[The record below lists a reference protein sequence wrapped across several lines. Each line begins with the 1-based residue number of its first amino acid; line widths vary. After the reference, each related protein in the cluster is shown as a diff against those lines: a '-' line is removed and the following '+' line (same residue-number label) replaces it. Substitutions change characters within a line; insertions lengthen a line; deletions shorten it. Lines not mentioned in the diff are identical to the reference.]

1 MAFIIINVLSEM
13 DFAYLNPTQSQR
25 IHHSKV
31 SGWKVNF
38 ADWFSWPSWMYA
50 DNVSC
55 PKLPSCQQ
63 SRICSRTPLDYESP
77 KKVHSRE
84 NIKVGVLNT

>member
-13 DFAYLNPTQSQR
+13 DFAYLNLTQSQR

-38 ADWFSWPSWMYA
+38 PDVFCGHIEFMQIMR
-50 DNVSC
+50 VVQ
-55 PKLPSCQQ
+55 SCQL
-63 SRICSRTPLDYESP
+63 SNKAEF
-77 KKVHSRE
+77 
-84 NIKVGVLNT
+84 VLGPH